1 MRCGTPTLSYRRISG
16 HSAERRRGA
25 TVCCHPTI
33 WRSGSDMDDLSR
45 GGGDDDDDNSYTVD
59 NVYGYSCIVM

>member
-1 MRCGTPTLSYRRISG
+1 MRCGTPTLSYTRISG

-33 WRSGSDMDDLSR
+33 WRSGQDMDDLSR
-45 GGGDDDDDNSYTVD
+45 DDDDDDDNLYTVD
-59 NVYGYSCIVM
+59 SVYRHSCIVM

>member
-1 MRCGTPTLSYRRISG
+1 MRCGTPTLSYTRISG

-33 WRSGSDMDDLSR
+33 LRPGPDMDDLSR
-45 GGGDDDDDNSYTVD
+45 DDDDDNYNSYIVD
-59 NVYGYSCIVM
+59 SVYGYSCILM